1 MMQATTGA
9 PVVAVVRVVQ
19 GQADQAEA
27 QGALVLVT
35 ITEPDPTLFMVKEAT
50 VVVMEMAVLQE
61 APETPTQA
69 MAVTAAATQQGI
81 AT

>member
-1 MMQATTGA
+1 MMLAATRVLA
-9 PVVAVVRVVQ
+9 AVVVQ
-19 GQADQAEA
+19 GALVKAAITEA

-50 VVVMEMAVLQE
+50 VVVMETALLQE